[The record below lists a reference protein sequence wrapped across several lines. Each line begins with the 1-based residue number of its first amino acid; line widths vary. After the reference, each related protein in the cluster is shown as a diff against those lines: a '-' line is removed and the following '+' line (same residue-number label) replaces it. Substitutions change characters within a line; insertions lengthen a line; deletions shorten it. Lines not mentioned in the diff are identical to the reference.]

1 MRHQFSHQI
10 TKAWCIKIFNKPQ
23 GTVISVTATFSTE
36 MQTYAQPYFKSLT
49 SKVGL
54 RYGSLSAITVIGR
67 KTCMMGGGG
76 GEQEEGREKEG
87 RGVF

>member
-1 MRHQFSHQI
+1 
-10 TKAWCIKIFNKPQ
+10 
-23 GTVISVTATFSTE
+23 

-76 GEQEEGREKEG
+76 GEKEEDREKEG
-87 RGVF
+87 RGMLFDFKRKPSKLT